1 MVRFDKNYGG
11 CLHVVIYICVGH
23 TADLEF
29 DIYYSLLWC
38 LYTCST
44 CVLQLICTAVV
55 QPDSWTL
62 QLYQCTKIS
71 AQIHSQNTAT
81 AVSCRR
87 FKVNMF
93 D

>member
-1 MVRFDKNYGG
+1 MERFDKNYGG
-11 CLHVVIYICVGH
+11 CLHVVMYICVGH

-62 QLYQCTKIS
+62 QLYQCTK
-71 AQIHSQNTAT
+71 
-81 AVSCRR
+81 
-87 FKVNMF
+87 F
-93 D
+93 